1 MRERRGTGELGTQ
14 GGRGAGQECDLL
26 LEEVTACVR
35 RWCPWAGW
43 RPYNGE
49 RGKRQYWFR
58 TRVFYLFI
66 YFLSFFFFFGCS
78 LWLANL
84 SSLTRDGTPVSPVS
98 AQNPKHWT
106 AGKLARTRILNRKMK
121 RMGGSLPFRFRGRSE
136 PPLLRSQ
143 AASV

>member
-26 LEEVTACVR
+26 LGLLQGRGLEGRGRRGDQEEVTACVR

-66 YFLSFFFFFGCS
+66 FFLSFFFFF
-78 LWLANL
+78 WL
-84 SSLTRDGTPVSPVS
+84 
-98 AQNPKHWT
+98 
-106 AGKLARTRILNRKMK
+106 
-121 RMGGSLPFRFRGRSE
+121 
-136 PPLLRSQ
+136 LLVACES
-143 AASV
+143 